1 MTGLAA
7 MAAAGGALGRVL
19 HVHGDDSAAGGAT
32 QPTARPTPPPRRLA
46 ASRVDGG
53 AFIRNENALTGS
65 RDWTIPD
72 GDARPRGIEGFAD
85 RVSAEAGDVVRL
97 FVRTTAPTFRA
108 VAYRTGFYAG
118 LGARRIWESGIV
130 RAARQPEPVVQRP
143 TRTVDCSGWSPS
155 LAMTVDEHWPPGQYL
170 IKLMPASGS
179 ASYVP
184 LVIRDDQRRSDV
196 LVISDVTTAQAYNA
210 WGGHSLYADES
221 GDPSRRATVVSF
233 DRPYGNGWA
242 QVGPILGDTFEVA
255 MLIESLGLDVTYT
268 TSIDQHRRP
277 GLMGN
282 HRVIVS
288 GAHDEYYS
296 LEMRNGLEAARDRGV
311 NIVFLGANAVYRRIR
326 FEDSRLGHARRQ
338 INYRS
343 AAADPLNGVD
353 PRRVTT
359 SWRQP
364 PAARPERSLTGTYY
378 EGNESGLTAPM
389 VIVDATAWMFEGTNV
404 TQGQQWPATVR
415 EEYDRVMPG
424 APTPPQIQV
433 LAHSP
438 LVCRGRRSFSD
449 MAYYTTPS
457 GAGVFNAG
465 TLQFEQR
472 LGPLGSPQ
480 VIDAKHPDQ
489 QIRKLIAN
497 VITEFSRGPAGRT
510 HPARP
515 NLERLHVVR

>member
-1 MTGLAA
+1 
-7 MAAAGGALGRVL
+7 MAAAGAGLGQVL
-19 HVHGDDSAAGGAT
+19 HRRAADSAAGGASRT
-32 QPTARPTPPPRRLA
+32 GVAPTRPSGRTGA
-46 ASRVDGG
+46 NTGDGG
-53 AFIRNENALTGS
+53 AFIRDENSLTGS

-72 GDARPRGIEGFAD
+72 GDVRPRGIEGFAD
-85 RVSAEAGDVVRL
+85 RVSAQAGDVVRL
-97 FVRTTAPTFRA
+97 FVRTTAPTFEV

-118 LGARRIWESGIV
+118 VGARRIWESGTL
-130 RAARQPEPVVQRP
+130 RATRQPEPVVQRT
-143 TRTVDCSGWSPS
+143 TRTADCSRWSPS
-155 LAMTVDEHWPPGQYL
+155 LSMTVDEHWPPGQYVF
-170 IKLMPASGS
+170 KLVPASGS

-184 LVIRDDQRRSDV
+184 LVIRDDRRRSDV

-210 WGGHSLYADES
+210 WGGHSLYGDES

-242 QVGPILGDTFEVA
+242 QVGSILGDTFEVA
-255 MLIESLGLDVTYT
+255 MLVESLGLDVTYAT
-268 TSIDQHRRP
+268 NVDQHRRP
-277 GLMGN
+277 DLMGN

-296 LEMRNGLEAARDRGV
+296 LEMRDGLEAARDGGV

-326 FEDSRLGHARRQ
+326 FEDSRLGHDRRQ
-338 INYRS
+338 VNYRS
-343 AAADPLNGVD
+343 AAADPLNGID

-364 PAARPERSLTGTYY
+364 PAARPESSLTGTYY
-378 EGNESGLTAPM
+378 EDNQPGLAAPM
-389 VIVDATAWMFEGTNV
+389 VIVDAAAWMFEGTNV
-404 TQGQQWPATVR
+404 TQGQRWPATVR
-415 EEYDRVMPG
+415 EEYDRVTPG

-457 GAGVFNAG
+457 GAGVFNVG

-472 LGPLGSPQ
+472 LGRLGAPQ
-480 VIDAKHPDQ
+480 DIDARHPDQ

-497 VITEFSRGPAGRT
+497 VITEFARGPAGRT

-515 NLERLHVVR
+515 NLDRLHIVA